1 MDKDYL
7 AKRLI
12 YLTGR
17 SDPKRINTIFERVLL
32 ELDGY
37 ITDNIPYIKLS
48 DDRAIRNWIAHS
60 NKETVQLIKLWLQ
73 FKENNGIRILKDQ
86 NEIIEFL
93 PDSYKAFWLCECF
106 IKKEVP
112 SVYRILKEL
121 REYPVLIIILILVHH
136 KTSFKR
142 LKDLI
147 GTVTNTLALNP
158 KSGASSLKYF
168 LKHAYKGALHLKNF

>member
-48 DDRAIRNWIAHS
+48 NDRAI
-60 NKETVQLIKLWLQ
+60 KKL
-73 FKENNGIRILKDQ
+73 
-86 NEIIEFL
+86 
-93 PDSYKAFWLCECF
+93 DS
-106 IKKEVP
+106 
-112 SVYRILKEL
+112 
-121 REYPVLIIILILVHH
+121 
-136 KTSFKR
+136 SFKQR
-142 LKDLI
+142 
-147 GTVTNTLALNP
+147 N
-158 KSGASSLKYF
+158 SSTY
-168 LKHAYKGALHLKNF
+168 

>member
-32 ELDGY
+32 ELDRY

-93 PDSYKAFWLCECF
+93 PDSYKTFWLCECF

-121 REYPVLIIILILVHH
+121 RDILYLL
-136 KTSFKR
+136 SYLF
-142 LKDLI
+142 
-147 GTVTNTLALNP
+147 
-158 KSGASSLKYF
+158 
-168 LKHAYKGALHLKNF
+168 